1 MTDRVKQIFTEQFV
15 SQTVQAK
22 PPQPGQ
28 ASNLS
33 QVKREVASKVVP
45 TTADNNMEIKDVF
58 TSNNK
63 TSRHHASTEPTLHS
77 LDAPETEHAYNSIKQ
92 QEEISVSYTSD
103 SFMQIPNEDTLHPIQ
118 FPYPDI
124 SQTKTSKRSEA
135 LRERN
140 MLSLEPDDDI
150 GTIYSPPRNEEEII
164 FSTKCPSSDMSKEAR
179 RDCGHP
185 AKYVETLKLITHEEK
200 SHKDIKGTPTVM
212 DMQYIEEAG
221 DSSSDAT
228 LCCKGVETKDD
239 NAVTSL
245 QRKHEKSI
253 SEEPE
258 SDVSSSDPQS
268 STRPANTKMCQSKST
283 NSKSPFTT
291 YQEEWKETPESSG
304 LTAQFN
310 FADLDAKEA
319 FPHAKKREITDKS
332 HPEGQT
338 SRYKYLIPKRCC
350 DSSLAEVQRELLLS
364 LEAREMAQ
372 VGAERSSTMSLE
384 KLASEEDKTSE
395 SPGQPLYKHS
405 ATMQDLLSEIQ
416 GTVERNSIINRTTAM
431 DLNWYLQSSPSE
443 AEIRLVRAVQNV
455 LVCRYLPAELNLAAM
470 AKQLEK
476 AEDYKICVL
485 DQVAMMRSTSSFQ
498 LCGPTVLKRLE
509 AQWSTA
515 LLDASATVQVKTA
528 QLGEVKQY
536 HKQLDEIKAFLD
548 GVHAEKKKLNLGAL
562 GSSGVQAE
570 KLHSLL
576 QNLKQS
582 EEMWQELLIL
592 SSHLAVH
599 LSDAESSGALLAQ
612 LGDVQDE
619 WRLLSGSIKRALW
632 QATNTS
638 CQSSVLT
645 KEARHL
651 KEKIEDIQESV
662 NSHGICHDTKSTLE
676 LFCLSEDLK
685 MCNQLHV
692 NLQSFSDTL
701 FQFSIGQ
708 KEKDTIKHNLEEMGT
723 LLATTK
729 NKVDTALCGT
739 DVNKWFQKWITWA
752 KHMEYNITIGKKLS
766 LFPEE
771 ARIQIFEMRKFQTD
785 VMIRRSKMKP
795 EEMRGETPGMDN
807 EDYDQGWKVVE
818 HLYVAISESLD
829 NVLDTMKKN
838 LQERQKLLNHI
849 DSIDTWLVETK
860 ENRHSCSYVE
870 NVSRVDICSLKS
882 KLKTHQDV
890 ADDIARHLSLVDA
903 LETKCKEVAK
913 DLRPGESRY
922 LVNRLSGIWTE
933 FDGLLAQESST
944 TWHLEELIHER
955 TSSGE
960 ELSTIEDSLKNISSS
975 LDQYRFPMTQET
987 ILTIA
992 LLAHMLMEH
1001 QCQVQEIQHCQE
1013 GERSSL
1019 LSTIGEL
1026 QDRCKVLSFQA
1037 FEQDKYLQLK
1047 EQMEDSRDICEE
1059 KIQHAK
1065 DGTSSLG
1072 ERFNLFQALLVDLPL
1087 MKTHC
1092 QEVADQLE
1100 VIAQELK
1107 PTEMNLERESIG
1119 STVEVFVSWEHTAS
1133 DEIKHLEAKLLQG
1146 LRFSSEYPAL
1156 IEFFQR
1162 TRQELQAMEPVNP
1175 DERALDFALQRRWV
1189 IWRNMESGMRV
1200 LHTLAWKEKIT
1211 LKSRSDLHILR
1222 DAAMQE
1228 CHLQMECL
1236 SKTRESLKDYQWAA
1250 QGAIHFLHNAEMTF
1264 LSAPGGFLDCTE
1276 EQIQTQQ
1283 ALEALKEGFVAH
1295 IKHLVEL
1302 VPQQV
1307 CLSCSKTQDLH
1318 IGILSRL
1325 LVGRAILEAQA
1336 QLRLESLQ
1344 RCELRQQ
1351 SHRVCHKDILQ
1362 CLIEY
1367 EANLSACEAEEVT
1380 SYDNCV
1386 LQHKRSKD
1394 LMEGVCDLARKTEEL
1409 RARCPMQGCGVGKDG
1424 ELGAL
1429 WRRWVSL
1436 RRGVALLMAQA
1447 DQRVEEWK
1455 DITSSVEQ
1463 CCNSL
1468 SRLQPKVPHSTTVI
1482 FTQDEIQKLLAQAE
1496 MQQVRLEQERQAL
1509 ASLEHRL
1516 EHALSLT
1523 TSKDPSSLP
1532 GPFGVLLVKI
1542 QENIKRLKERN
1553 LQVIAVA
1560 QLEERE
1566 RQQFEERIGEVEES
1580 MCMIPSMLDNN
1591 LSSTQH
1597 QELTKD
1603 LSNQRVKLKYI
1614 QDSLLAQ
1621 YAEIPGDIG
1630 KRMQTL
1636 QKSVEEAEKK
1646 VIEQS
1651 VTVRKLACQV
1661 TELISGLEQ
1670 IKVSLE
1676 QKCCTIIEAR
1686 HALKHVWDKLDSCH
1700 SRLMLLESEVQDL
1713 VAEQSDHAHLFMDQL
1728 TRPLQLYQDVVQM
1741 AEHRT
1746 AFLSRIPASLQEF
1759 EDLLCSATCWFDEAQ
1774 AWLNTPCSFPTS
1786 KGLQNHA
1793 KSLQLV
1799 LDDSVRIRTALRRFR
1814 PVLGEISAV
1823 CDVSAQEE
1831 RMDSTDQ
1838 KIEKMQKSFLEPT
1851 EQLKQAVEAVEALE
1865 EELKTLEENVPKIKT
1880 ILSSIANSNISLKE
1894 HLQNQ
1899 QVILDNVHSM
1909 QKTLGDMERYKGDL
1923 GLPQETMESLAVFS
1937 GIKVLLQVLK
1947 DLENIT
1953 LKQGVLLE
1961 DKRDKPCA
1969 EVSYLNGAQQRF
1981 LVQDALEESNSEDDL
1996 DDNESC
2002 HSSSSDTLTSSIPED
2017 PEDTLCASEVK
2028 NEMTTI
2034 EALSDTKAVATQFS
2048 EPDSEVESMSNTI
2061 ETSGLDTKML
2071 EQENAQSGLIT
2082 SDTSLDTEADSRDVL
2097 GLKSVS
2103 PEFLS
2108 TSTICANED
2117 HSAPVV
2123 TEDHY
2128 TVSDCN
2134 MFVPTTKVVSSQA
2147 AVEHN
2152 SPVTLFSA
2160 TRKYT
2165 AAHPNRECSG
2175 LTISASK
2182 VGVDQHDY
2190 QPSAAPII
2198 LVRPSN
2204 DDTEQQ
2210 LWSLLHIQVSQK
2222 LETLQKLKEDNQN
2235 LINYTKLAVV
2245 QEGELLSPGPASA
2258 ALQHANESIGVLRKI
2273 VSSADPPGIKN
2284 HLYLATRKVLQSLDG
2299 LTNLLLTPGA
2309 VEDQGTE
2316 LRILQHE
2323 CVSNELMSLAG
2334 LLKEVESKISPVLQS
2349 DAPDALSCLTSL
2361 QKCLKTIPLVI
2372 TSFNDLS
2379 FDSLSLKSQHQ
2390 ELFSNKLCFMEEI
2403 QLGHQEMFPNQ
2414 KEAAILEQ
2422 CALGRHVCE
2431 SSEEKTMIQKVSK
2444 SFLHGIRSLLDLGEG
2459 CIAEEQLR
2467 PVQNIS
2473 QLQICLC
2480 KNKKFQQV
2488 LGAQLTFMQQLFN
2501 RHPEILR
2508 GQEDEEVQL
2517 RVRGKDLLQQALQ
2530 LEVASQLRLQE
2541 WNRWEDNC
2549 SRLGRLLDKLDVCI
2563 NSAEVEGADD
2573 EESHIKLCLH
2583 NCQQTLVQLEANRA
2597 ALGLLLDQK
2606 CELQT
2611 DPSFGPSV
2619 SHAGGALELR
2629 WRSICRRTEQ
2639 EFQRCSDIWDSWVR
2653 FQTDF
2658 TSVSKWLLDANKHLT
2673 IWSELTETSDVS
2685 QESVYR
2691 GLIQL
2696 LDFSIEKETMSAHKQ
2711 SATREATRLLRL
2723 RETECPGLRG
2733 RLTKMELTWCK
2744 LNSDLTNIQDQ
2755 LQQKLLLMWP
2765 PMKLLSDLDDW
2776 LKKLNVQLEKEREQ
2790 VHKATDAAHISRTLQ
2805 RYQALKMSLVNG
2817 QPLLEFLSQTHPQMI
2832 GVDVRA
2838 RLCEHTMY
2846 AEQLGDLRQQWLHL
2860 QGALDNQ
2867 IHRDQEL
2874 HYTCTARERQLQ
2886 HLRRSL
2892 EQQKK
2897 HLNQYKHPTSQ
2908 TKTQN
2913 VLQELEAVVGRI
2925 KEVAVALQGG
2935 KATRVLVE
2943 KEHPCDVAFC
2953 NQAETVSLACE
2964 ELIQQIQILTPA
2976 LQKIVKEWVCLDRNL
2991 REVSLNTSRVH
3002 CTMQLYRTPLFS
3014 LKQTEG
3020 YLECLQELQEMCG
3033 QGKKIWV
3040 DINKSLQILMKTL
3053 DGGATESLNDRIE
3066 QERKRWEDMLE
3077 RLKEEHQKTDETLT
3091 LWQQYNRA
3099 FENSSRQL
3107 EHLWC
3112 QFSFSPK
3119 QEPQVTVHPVEKLQN
3134 FAMDLQ
3140 NSVADVLALSKPL
3153 IGCLKPPIQNLVQ
3166 SETMGLSLE
3175 VLLLNQAMSDTKKS
3189 HQEDLDN
3196 YKLFHT
3202 QLEALEQQTQN
3213 ILHGVNSSMND
3224 KEIVKQ
3230 ELLELIELL
3239 PSLVDVSEM
3248 SSYMTLNRQEKDT
3261 LHMLSKKWNDGV
3273 DRMSSLY
3280 RILQREHQQSQDFH
3294 QKCQEL
3300 KLIME
3305 ELESEL
3311 PRGFNLPEIL
3321 AVHQRRQIEMIAGQE
3336 ILQSLLC
3343 NAVKSMEMQT
3353 WEKESEFLTQV
3364 IHLRERWFRS
3374 LLLTGQRQATTREQ
3388 VYQWR
3393 IYNRGMTLLRKTLKT
3408 LETLLSSDHSSF
3420 TLPPV
3425 TSQRFADY
3433 CQCLADGMELHSS
3446 ILTETLEAG
3455 RHLCETTSDSDSR
3468 DQLESDVQAIEGDWK
3483 QTNSLFLKRKALVST
3498 TVQNWSRYQ
3507 DEIITIMSELDELRT
3522 QMKRE
3527 LPVMMEES
3535 EEEELLQ
3542 KTDLSLR
3549 HLASKLKDLASMKTD
3564 LSQYVAVADSALLE
3578 QQLEQL
3584 HTQWEELCTKVSLRR
3599 QEIAD
3604 RLNAWTIF
3612 NDKNKEFCDWLTQI
3626 ENKVCHSADL
3636 SIEEMVEKLKKDCM
3650 EEINLFSE
3658 NKSHL
3663 KHLGEQLLLAS
3674 DEAKQTQVCGSL
3686 QEVNQRWHNL
3696 FSHIEARVTKLKETL
3711 LRVQQLDKNMSNL
3724 RSWLSRVEAELSR
3737 PITYSVCHHQEIQR
3751 RLAEQQELQKDI
3763 EQHTEGVTSVLNL
3776 CDLLLKDKNVAGAIE
3791 VESDSLQETSHS
3803 LDQRWRT
3810 ICAMALDRRLR
3821 IEETWRLWCKFLED
3835 YSHLDDWL
3843 KMAEKTAANP
3853 NSGDVLYAVAKEELK
3868 KFETFQR
3875 QVHERL
3881 TQLELINNQYRRL
3894 ARENRTDR
3902 SNHLKAMVHEGN
3914 RRWDVLHRRVAAILR
3929 RLKHFTSQREE
3940 FEGTRESMLVWL
3952 TELDLQLTNV
3962 EHFSESDV
3970 HHKIQ
3975 QLSSF
3980 QKEIILNTE
3989 RIDGL
3994 IVFGENLIQ
4003 RSSPQDAAL
4012 IEEELEELHSYCQE
4026 VFSRLVRFHQR
4037 LSHPP
4042 IITEEPKYSGTSISL
4057 ESSLELIGRPW
4068 LGRSHGSLPT
4078 TPSHLLALP
4087 LEHSGRETPV
4097 SVDSLPLEWDHTGDV
4112 GGSSSH
4118 EDDED
4123 DQGHDEEG
4131 IYFSALSVPD
4141 SSMVAYESPRWPS
4154 GEDEET
4160 CVEAPPVLTSTPE
4173 KQGYLH
4179 QMSHQ
4184 MSQCSDNVE
4193 EKRISLILDDEDQPE
4208 IGLTNSAASEKQSGV
4223 IERWELLQAQSRNEQ
4238 DADSQDSQNVASDL
4252 DDVISWLDN
4261 IHPELDRHQQSH
4273 PSNRIVDMA
4282 TRAKEMKEMQKM
4294 FTHYKPIMLSV
4305 NLRAQEV
4312 PEQQERLID
4321 LNRAWSRASTL
4332 LHQWD
4337 TSLRRTLIRCQEFHE
4352 SLHSLLL
4359 WLSHT
4364 ESRRRA
4370 VDVRDP
4376 ETPGPILKQHH
4387 HSLTALLEELLER
4400 QTQQASLQTL
4410 WCQLRPEE
4418 GDEGSD
4424 EAQEKIHVTGTKL
4437 KLLLKDVTRDLSI
4450 LQQRL
4455 DLDTRR
4461 DENILVDSAQE
4472 PTQTQKSP
4480 SSRREKSDPSPRR
4493 SFFCRVLR
4501 AAVPFHLLLLFLLLL
4516 PCLLPHSERDSSC
4529 TLANNFARSFHP
4541 MLHYTNGPPP
4551 T

>member
-1 MTDRVKQIFTEQFV
+1 MTDGVKQIFSQLQFG
-15 SQTVQAK
+15 SQTVEAE
-22 PPQPGQ
+22 PSQPGQ

-33 QVKREVASKVVP
+33 QVQREVASKVVP
-45 TTADNNMEIKDVF
+45 STPDNDMEIKHIF
-58 TSNNK
+58 SSNSK
-63 TSRHHASTEPTLHS
+63 TSRHHASTESTMHS
-77 LDAPETEHAYNSIKQ
+77 LDALNTEQACKSVQ
-92 QEEISVSYTSD
+92 QQAEICVKYTSD
-103 SFMQIPNEDTLHPIQ
+103 RFMQIANEDAFHPIR
-118 FPYPDI
+118 FPCPDI
-124 SQTKTSKRSEA
+124 SQSKTTKQSQA

-140 MLSLEPDDDI
+140 MLQSFGPSDEI
-150 GTIYSPPRNEEEII
+150 STIYNPLRNEHAII
-164 FSTKCPSSDMSKEAR
+164 FSTQCPSSEMCNEAR

-185 AKYVETLKLITHEEK
+185 AKYPETLKLITDEEK
-200 SHKDIKGTPTVM
+200 PHKDIRGTPTTMFTTVM
-212 DMQYIEEAG
+212 DMQNIEEAG
-221 DSSSDAT
+221 DSGSDAA
-228 LCCKGVETKDD
+228 LCCKGAESKNDKM
-239 NAVTSL
+239 VTSL
-245 QRKHEKSI
+245 QRKHEMST
-253 SEEPE
+253 SEQPE
-258 SDVSSSDPQS
+258 SDVSRVSSSDPQS
-268 STRPANTKMCQSKST
+268 STRCGNTKMCQSKST
-283 NSKSPFTT
+283 SGKSQFST
-291 YQEEWKETPESSG
+291 YQEVWKQMPESSG
-304 LTAQFN
+304 LTQLN
-310 FADLDAKEA
+310 LADSDAKDT
-319 FPHAKKREITDKS
+319 FPHAKSGEITDNS
-332 HPEGQT
+332 HPEEQT
-338 SRYKYLIPKRCC
+338 TRYKYLIPQRCC
-350 DSSLAEVQRELLLS
+350 DSSMAEVESEFLLS
-364 LEAREMAQ
+364 LEAREMAE
-372 VGAERSSTMSLE
+372 VGTEMSSIMNLE
-384 KLASEEDKTSE
+384 ELASDQEKTCE
-395 SPGQPLYKHS
+395 SPGQPSCKHS
-405 ATMQDLLSEIQ
+405 STMQELLSEIQ
-416 GTVERNSIINRTTAM
+416 GTVERNSIINRTTRM

-455 LVCRYLPAELNLAAM
+455 LVCRYLPAQLNVAAM

-485 DQVAMMRSTSSFQ
+485 DQVAMMKSTSSFQ
-498 LCGPTVLKRLE
+498 LCGPNVLKSLE

-548 GVHAEKKKLNLGAL
+548 VVHAEKKKLNLLAL
-562 GSSGVQAE
+562 GSSALQAE

-576 QNLKQS
+576 QTLKQS
-582 EEMWQELLIL
+582 EEMWQELLVL
-592 SSHLAVH
+592 SSQLAVH

-632 QATNTS
+632 QAANSS
-638 CQSSVLT
+638 CQSSVIM
-645 KEARHL
+645 KDARQL
-651 KEKIEDIQESV
+651 KEKIEAIQESMK
-662 NSHGICHDTKSTLE
+662 SHGICHDTKSTLE

-692 NLQSFSDTL
+692 NLQSFSDAL
-701 FQFSIGQ
+701 FQFSIDQ
-708 KEKDTIKHNLEEMGT
+708 KEKDSIKHDLAELGT
-723 LLATTK
+723 LLGTTK
-729 NKVDTALCGT
+729 NKADTSLCGA
-739 DVNKWFQKWITWA
+739 DVNKRFQEWITWA
-752 KHMEYNITIGKKLS
+752 KHMEYQITIGKKLS

-771 ARIQIFEMRKFQTD
+771 ARIQIVEMRKFQTD
-785 VMIRRSKMKP
+785 IMIRKSKMKL
-795 EEMRGETPGMDN
+795 EEMRGETPDMDN
-807 EDYDQGWKVVE
+807 EEYGQGLKVVE
-818 HLYVAISESLD
+818 HLYGTITESLD

-838 LQERQKLLNHI
+838 LHEREKLLDHL

-860 ENRHSCSYVE
+860 GNRDSCAYVE
-870 NVSRVDICSLKS
+870 NVSRVDISSLES
-882 KLKTHQDV
+882 KLKRHQDV
-890 ADDIARHLSLVDA
+890 ADDIERHLSLVDA
-903 LETKCKEVAK
+903 LETRSKEVAE
-913 DLRPGESRY
+913 DLSPGESRY

-933 FDGLLAQESST
+933 FDGLRAQESST
-944 TWHLEELIHER
+944 SWHLEELIHER

-975 LDQYRFPMTQET
+975 LDQHHFPMTQET

-992 LLAHMLMEH
+992 LLKHMLMEH

-1013 GERSSL
+1013 VERSSL
-1019 LSTIGEL
+1019 LCTIGEL

-1047 EQMEDSRDICEE
+1047 KQMEDSRDISEE
-1059 KIQHAK
+1059 KIQQAK
-1065 DGTSSLG
+1065 DGTLSLG
-1072 ERFNLFQALLVDLPL
+1072 ERFKLCQALLVDLPM
-1087 MKTHC
+1087 MKTQC
-1092 QEVADQLE
+1092 QEAADQLE

-1107 PTEMNLERESIG
+1107 PTEMNLERQSIRC
-1119 STVEVFVSWEHTAS
+1119 TVEMFVSWEHTAS
-1133 DEIKHLEAKLLQG
+1133 NEIKHLEGTLLLG
-1146 LRFSSEYPAL
+1146 LRFSSELPAL
-1156 IEFFQR
+1156 MEFFQR
-1162 TRQELQAMEPVNP
+1162 TAQELQGMEPVSP

-1200 LHTLAWKEKIT
+1200 LHALAWKGKIN
-1211 LKSRSDLHILR
+1211 LKSHSDLHLLR

-1250 QGAIHFLHNAEMTF
+1250 QGAIYFLHNAEMTF

-1276 EQIQTQQ
+1276 EQTQTQQ

-1318 IGILSRL
+1318 IGILSQL
-1325 LVGRAILEAQA
+1325 LVGRAILEVQA

-1344 RCELRQQ
+1344 RCALRQQ
-1351 SHRVCHKDILQ
+1351 SHRVCHEDIQQHLT
-1362 CLIEY
+1362 EF
-1367 EANLSACEAEEVT
+1367 EAKLSACEAEEVT
-1380 SYDNCV
+1380 SYDKCV
-1386 LQHKRSKD
+1386 LQHKRSKG

-1424 ELGAL
+1424 ELSAL

-1436 RRGVALLMAQA
+1436 RRGVALLMTQA

-1455 DITSSVEQ
+1455 DITTTVEQ

-1468 SRLQPKVPHSTTVI
+1468 SRLQAKVPDSSTAN
-1482 FTQDEIQKLLAQAE
+1482 FTQGELQKLLAQAE
-1496 MQQVRLEQERQAL
+1496 MQQVGLEHEQQTL

-1516 EHALSLT
+1516 EHALRLT

-1532 GPFGVLLVKI
+1532 GPFGVMLVKI

-1553 LQVIAVA
+1553 LHVIAVA
-1560 QLEERE
+1560 QIEERE
-1566 RQQFEERIGEVEES
+1566 RQEFEERIGEVEKS
-1580 MCMIPSMLDNN
+1580 IFTILPMLDNN
-1591 LSSTQH
+1591 MSPAQH
-1597 QELTKD
+1597 QELTQD
-1603 LSNQRVKLKYI
+1603 LSNQRVKLKCI
-1614 QDSLLAQ
+1614 LDIVLAQ
-1621 YAEIPGDIG
+1621 YAEIPDDIG

-1636 QKSVEEAEKK
+1636 QESVEEAEKK

-1670 IKVSLE
+1670 VKISLE
-1676 QKCCTIIEAR
+1676 QKSATVTEAQ

-1713 VAEQSDHAHLFMDQL
+1713 VEEQSDRAHLFMDQL
-1728 TRPLQLYQDVVQM
+1728 TRPLQLYQDAVQM

-1746 AFLSRIPASLQEF
+1746 AFLSKIPASLQEF
-1759 EDLLCSATCWFDEAQ
+1759 EDLLWSATCWFDEAT

-1793 KSLQLV
+1793 KSLKLV
-1799 LDDSVRIRTALRRFR
+1799 LDDSARITTMLKDFR
-1814 PVLGEISAV
+1814 PVLAEISAV
-1823 CDVSAQEE
+1823 CDVGAQEE

-1838 KIEKMQKSFLEPT
+1838 KVEKMQKNILEPM
-1851 EQLKQAVEAVEALE
+1851 EQLNQAVELVEALE
-1865 EELKTLEENVPKIKT
+1865 DELRTFEENVPKIRT
-1880 ILSSIANSNISLKE
+1880 ILSSIDNSSITVKE

-1909 QKTLGDMERYKGDL
+1909 QKTLEEMERYKGDL
-1923 GLPQETMESLAVFS
+1923 PLPQEATESLVVFS

-1947 DLENIT
+1947 DLKHLTQEQAI
-1953 LKQGVLLE
+1953 LLE
-1961 DKRDKPCA
+1961 DRHAKPCA
-1969 EVSYLNGAQQRF
+1969 EVSHLDGAKQTF
-1981 LVQDALEESNSEDDL
+1981 SVQDAFEESNSEDDL
-1996 DDNESC
+1996 DEDESC
-2002 HSSSSDTLTSSIPED
+2002 HSSSSDTLTCSIPED
-2017 PEDTLCASEVK
+2017 PEETLCASEVK
-2028 NEMTTI
+2028 RNEMTDM
-2034 EALSDTKAVATQFS
+2034 EALSDAKALANVCGQFS
-2048 EPDSEVESMSNTI
+2048 EPDSEVEAMSNSN
-2061 ETSGLDTKML
+2061 ESSVLHTKML

-2082 SDTSLDTEADSRDVL
+2082 PETRLDTEADSGEVL
-2097 GLKSVS
+2097 GVKIVT
-2103 PEFLS
+2103 PESLI
-2108 TSTICANED
+2108 TSTISANED
-2117 HSAPVV
+2117 HSTAVV
-2123 TEDHY
+2123 TEDDS
-2128 TVSDCN
+2128 TLPDFDI
-2134 MFVPTTKVVSSQA
+2134 FVPTTNVLSNQA
-2147 AVEHN
+2147 AVQHI
-2152 SPVTLFSA
+2152 SPVSLFSA
-2160 TRKYT
+2160 TRKST
-2165 AAHPNRECSG
+2165 ATHPNRLKERSE
-2175 LTISASK
+2175 LTISACQ
-2182 VGVDQHDY
+2182 VEVDQHDY
-2190 QPSAAPII
+2190 KPSAASII
-2198 LVRPSN
+2198 LAGPSK

-2210 LWSLLHIQVSQK
+2210 QWSLLNIQVSQK
-2222 LETLQKLKEDNQN
+2222 LETLQNLKEDHKN
-2235 LINYTKLAVV
+2235 LINYRNFTMVP
-2245 QEGELLSPGPASA
+2245 EGELLSPGSASA
-2258 ALQHANESIGVLRKI
+2258 VLQHANESIAVLRKI
-2273 VSSADPPGIKN
+2273 VSSADAPGVKD
-2284 HLYLATRKVLQSLDG
+2284 HLYLATRRVLQCLDA
-2299 LTNLLLTPGA
+2299 LTDLLLTPGG
-2309 VEDQGTE
+2309 VGDQETQ

-2334 LLKEVESKISPVLQS
+2334 LLNEVASKISPVLQS
-2349 DAPDALSCLTSL
+2349 DGPDALSCLTSL
-2361 QKCLKTIPLVI
+2361 QKCLKNVPLVI

-2379 FDSLSLKSQHQ
+2379 LDSLVFKSQHQ
-2390 ELFSNKLCFMEEI
+2390 LCFMEEI
-2403 QLGHQEMFPNQ
+2403 QLGHHEIFPSQ
-2414 KEAAILEQ
+2414 KEIAILEQ
-2422 CALGRHVCE
+2422 CALGRHGRE
-2431 SSEEKTMIQKVSK
+2431 SSEEKTMIQKVSQ
-2444 SFLHGIRSLLDLGEG
+2444 SLLHGISSLLDLGEG

-2473 QLQICLC
+2473 QLHICLH

-2488 LGAQLTFMQQLFN
+2488 LGAQLTFMQHLSN
-2501 RHPEILR
+2501 RNAEVLR
-2508 GQEDEEVQL
+2508 GKEDEQAQL
-2517 RVRGKDLLQQALQ
+2517 AVRGKALLQQALQ
-2530 LEVASQLRLQE
+2530 QEVASQLRLQE
-2541 WNRWEDNC
+2541 WIRWEDNC
-2549 SRLGRLLDKLDVCI
+2549 GRLGRLLDKLDVCI
-2563 NSAEVEGADD
+2563 SSAEAEGTDD
-2573 EESHIKLCLH
+2573 EESHIKHRLH
-2583 NCQQTLVQLEANRA
+2583 ACQQTLVQLEANTA
-2597 ALGLLLDQK
+2597 ALGLLLDQR

-2611 DPSFGPSV
+2611 DPSFAPSI

-2629 WRSICRRTEQ
+2629 WRSICSRTEQ
-2639 EFQRCSDIWDSWVR
+2639 EVRRCSDIWDSWVR

-2658 TSVSKWLLDANKHLT
+2658 GSVSKWLLDANKELT
-2673 IWSELTETSDVS
+2673 IWSELTDTSNVS

-2691 GLIQL
+2691 VLIQL
-2696 LDFSIEKETMSAHKQ
+2696 LDFSIEMETMSAHKQ

-2733 RLTKMELTWCK
+2733 RLTKMEITWCK
-2744 LNSDLTNIQDQ
+2744 LTSDLRKIQGQ

-2765 PMKLLSDLDDW
+2765 PMKLLSDLEDW
-2776 LKKLNVQLEKEREQ
+2776 LKKLDVQLEKEREK
-2790 VHKATDAAHISRTLQ
+2790 VHKATDAAHIRRTLQ
-2805 RYQALKMSLVNG
+2805 RYQALKMSLLNG
-2817 QPLLEFLSQTHPQMI
+2817 QPLLEFLSQTCPQVM
-2832 GVDVRA
+2832 GVDVQA
-2838 RLCEHTMY
+2838 LCEQTIY
-2846 AEQLGDLRQQWLHL
+2846 GEQLGDLRQRWLHL

-2886 HLRRSL
+2886 HFRRSV

-2897 HLNQYKHPTSQ
+2897 HLNHCKHPVSQ
-2908 TKTQN
+2908 AQTQK
-2913 VLQELEAVVGRI
+2913 VLQESEAVVGRI
-2925 KEVAVALQGG
+2925 KEVVAALQGV
-2935 KATRVLVE
+2935 KNTRVLVE

-2964 ELIQQIQILTPA
+2964 DLSQQIQALTPA

-2991 REVSLNTSRVH
+2991 REVSLHTSRVH
-3002 CTMQLYRTPLFS
+3002 CTMQLYRAPLLS
-3014 LKQTEG
+3014 LKQTQG
-3020 YLECLQELQEMCG
+3020 YLELLQQLQEMG
-3033 QGKKIWV
+3033 VQGKTLWA
-3040 DINKSLQILMKTL
+3040 DINKSLQILLKTL
-3053 DGGATESLNDRIE
+3053 DGATTQLLNDQIE

-3077 RLKEEHQKTDETLT
+3077 KLKEEHQKTDETLT
-3091 LWQQYNRA
+3091 LWQQYNHA
-3099 FENSSRQL
+3099 FDNASRQL
-3107 EHLWC
+3107 EHLRC
-3112 QFSFSPK
+3112 QFSSVSPQ
-3119 QEPQVTVHPVEKLQN
+3119 QESQN

-3140 NSVADVLALSKPL
+3140 NSVVDMLALSKPL
-3153 IGCLKPPIQNLVQ
+3153 VGCLKPPVQNLVQ
-3166 SETMGLSLE
+3166 SESMGLSLE
-3175 VLLLNQAMSDTKKS
+3175 VLLLNQGMSDTKKNR
-3189 HQEDLDN
+3189 QEDLDN
-3196 YKLFHT
+3196 HKLFHT

-3213 ILHGVNSSMND
+3213 ILHGEKSNMNEKD
-3224 KEIVKQ
+3224 IVKQ
-3230 ELLELIELL
+3230 ELLKLIELL

-3248 SSYMTLNRQEKDT
+3248 SSYMTLNKLEKDT
-3261 LHMLSKKWNDGV
+3261 LHMHSKKWNHGV
-3273 DRMSSLY
+3273 NHMSSLY

-3300 KLIME
+3300 IFILE

-3311 PRGFNLPEIL
+3311 PRGFNLQEIL
-3321 AVHQRRQIEMIAGQE
+3321 AVHQRRQIEMITGQE

-3343 NAVKSMEMQT
+3343 NAVKSMEKQT
-3353 WEKESEFLTQV
+3353 WEKKSEFLTQV
-3364 IHLRERWFRS
+3364 VHLRERWFRC
-3374 LLLTGQRQATTREQ
+3374 LLLAGQHQAMTREQ
-3388 VYQWR
+3388 IYQWR
-3393 IYNRGMTLLRKTLKT
+3393 IYKGGMKLLRKTLRT
-3408 LETLLSSDHSSF
+3408 VETLLSSACSSI
-3420 TLPPV
+3420 TLFPV
-3425 TSQRFADY
+3425 TSQQLSDH
-3433 CQCLADGMELHSS
+3433 CQCLEKALELHSS
-3446 ILTETLEAG
+3446 MLTETLGAG
-3455 RHLCETTSDSDSR
+3455 RHLCETMSDSDSR
-3468 DQLESDVQAIEGDWK
+3468 SQLESDIQAIEGAWK
-3483 QTNSLFLKRKALVST
+3483 HTNSLVLKRRALIST
-3498 TVQNWSRYQ
+3498 TVQNWSQCQ
-3507 DEIITIMSELDELRT
+3507 DEINTITCELDELRT
-3522 QMKRE
+3522 QMKRK
-3527 LPVMMEES
+3527 LPVTMEES

-3549 HLASKLKDLASMKTD
+3549 HLAGGLKDLASKKTD
-3564 LSQYVAVADSALLE
+3564 LCQYVAVADSALLE

-3584 HTQWEELCTKVSLRR
+3584 HIQWEELCTKVSLRR

-3674 DEAKQTQVCGSL
+3674 DEAKQTQVRGSL

-3751 RLAEQQELQKDI
+3751 RLAEQQELQRDI

-3776 CDLLLKDKNVAGAIE
+3776 CDLLLRDEDAIGATE

-3821 IEETWRLWCKFLED
+3821 IEETWRQWCKFLKD
-3835 YSHLDDWL
+3835 YSHFEDWL
-3843 KMAEKTAANP
+3843 KVAEKTAANP

-3881 TQLELINNQYRRL
+3881 TQLELVNNQYRRL

-3902 SNHLKAMVHEGN
+3902 ANQLKVMVHEGN

-3970 HHKIQ
+3970 HHKIK

-3994 IVFGENLIQ
+3994 IVFGESLIQ

-4037 LSHPP
+4037 LSQPP
-4042 IITEEPKYSGTSISL
+4042 MITEEPEFSGTSISL

-4068 LGRSHGSLPT
+4068 LGRSQGSLPT

-4087 LEHSGRETPV
+4087 MEHSGRETPV

-4123 DQGHDEEG
+4123 DEGHDEEG
-4131 IYFSALSVPD
+4131 IYFSALSE
-4141 SSMVAYESPRWPS
+4141 SERSKAAYESPRWRSP
-4154 GEDEET
+4154 GDEET
-4160 CVEAPPVLTSTPE
+4160 AVCDIEAPPTLTSTPV

-4179 QMSHQ
+4179 QMS
-4184 MSQCSDNVE
+4184 QCSDNIE
-4193 EKRISLILDDEDQPE
+4193 DIKRVSLILDDEEQPE
-4208 IGLTNSAASEKQSGV
+4208 IGLTNLAASDKQSGV
-4223 IERWELLQAQSRNEQ
+4223 IERWELLQAQCRNEQ
-4238 DADSQDSQNVASDL
+4238 DADRQDPQNVTSEI

-4261 IHPELDRHQQSH
+4261 IHLELDRHQQSH
-4273 PSNRIVDMA
+4273 RSNRIVDMA

-4294 FTHYKPIMLSV
+4294 FTRYKPIMLSV
-4305 NLRAQEV
+4305 NLRALEV

-4337 TSLRRTLIRCQEFHE
+4337 TSLRRTLMRCQEFQE

-4359 WLSHT
+4359 WLAHT
-4364 ESRRRA
+4364 ENRRYA
-4370 VDVRDP
+4370 VDIRDA
-4376 ETPGPILKQHH
+4376 ETPVPILKQHH

-4410 WCQLRPEE
+4410 WCQLQPEE

-4437 KLLLKDVTRDLSI
+4437 KLLLKDVTQDLSI

-4455 DLDTRR
+4455 QEWDTCRGQ
-4461 DENILVDSAQE
+4461 NIPADCSQE
-4472 PTQTQKSP
+4472 LTQTKKSP
-4480 SSRREKSDPSPRR
+4480 STTREKNDSSPPR

-4516 PCLLPHSERDSSC
+4516 PCLLPQSERDSSC
-4529 TLANNFARSFHP
+4529 TVANNFARSFHP